1 MLYYLHRKYQA
12 MRRILLLLILT
23 INYTLL
29 IAQPSTIK
37 SYTKK
42 TYMVPMRDGVK
53 LYTVVLSP
61 VGATAPVP
69 ILIERTPYGA
79 DMPDDADLTR
89 WPYLGAMARE
99 GYIFVFQDIRGKY
112 KSEGTMQI
120 HQPIIHGVQK
130 GAI

>member
-1 MLYYLHRKYQA
+1 MSKQKGA
-12 MRRILLLLILT
+12 VIVLLLISFFNS
-23 INYTLL
+23 INAS
-29 IAQPSTIK
+29 AQASTRL

-61 VGATAPVP
+61 VGVNTPLP

-79 DMPDDADLTR
+79 DLPDNADITG
-89 WPYLGAMARE
+89 WPYIGAMAKE
-99 GYIFVFQDIRGKY
+99 GYFFVFQDICGKY

-120 HQPIIHGVQK
+120 HQPLIHAV
-130 GAI
+130 